1 MHVATVFDRTRRD
14 DFVFLV
20 LWGARA
26 KRRRD
31 DDDDDDFEEED
42 ETRGGRPKARG
53 FSVDDE
59 TRDFDCVEVDLYH
72 EDCTRGIGILGKKRK
87 TKRED
92 DDDDDDEYYY

>member
-1 MHVATVFDRTRRD
+1 MATVFDRTRD

-20 LWGARA
+20 LWGAQEA
-26 KRRRD
+26 KKRR
-31 DDDDDDFEEED
+31 DDDDDDFEED
-42 ETRGGRPKARG
+42 ETRGRPKAR

-92 DDDDDDEYYY
+92 DDDDDEYYY

>member
-1 MHVATVFDRTRRD
+1 MATVFDRTRRD

-31 DDDDDDFEEED
+31 DFDDDDFKEED

-92 DDDDDDEYYY
+92 DDDDEDE

>member
-1 MHVATVFDRTRRD
+1 MFSWCFGGHERKDDATT
-14 DFVFLV
+14 LTTTTS
-20 LWGARA
+20 
-26 KRRRD
+26 RRRMK
-31 DDDDDDFEEED
+31 
-42 ETRGGRPKARG
+42 RGGGRPKARG

-92 DDDDDDEYYY
+92 DDDDEDE

>member
-1 MHVATVFDRTRRD
+1 MATVFDRTRD

-26 KRRRD
+26 KKRR
-31 DDDDDDFEEED
+31 DDDDDFEED
-42 ETRGGRPKARG
+42 ETRGRPKAR

-72 EDCTRGIGILGKKRK
+72 EDCTRGIGIPGKKRK

-92 DDDDDDEYYY
+92 DDDDDDE

>member
-20 LWGARA
+20 LWGAQEA
-26 KRRRD
+26 KKRR
-31 DDDDDDFEEED
+31 DDDDDDFEED
-42 ETRGGRPKARG
+42 ETRGRPKARS
-53 FSVDDE
+53 SVDDE

-92 DDDDDDEYYY
+92 DDDDDDE

>member
-31 DDDDDDFEEED
+31 DDDDDDFKEED

-92 DDDDDDEYYY
+92 DDDDDDDE

>member
-1 MHVATVFDRTRRD
+1 MATVFDRTRD
-14 DFVFLV
+14 DVFLV
-20 LWGARA
+20 LWARA
-26 KRRRD
+26 KKRRD
-31 DDDDDDFEEED
+31 DDDDFED
-42 ETRGGRPKARG
+42 ETRGRPKAR

-92 DDDDDDEYYY
+92 DDEYYY

>member
-1 MHVATVFDRTRRD
+1 MVHVATVFDRTRRD

-20 LWGARA
+20 LWGARRA
-26 KRRRD
+26 KKRRD
-31 DDDDDDFEEED
+31 DFDDDDFEEED

-92 DDDDDDEYYY
+92 DDDDDDE